1 MIKLVE
7 LWKERAKKKRKNGR
21 DRAASK
27 SRRIHSASPRPPF
40 TFFVL
45 SYFLHRVL
53 DIPPRN
59 FRSLPAANHRGPI
72 NFKYIN
78 NQNILHITHTAKHQS
93 TWLHLLENSNNFHLH
108 LVFYVV
114 RNIRK
119 VAYYSGASEGF
130 KNLNLVEHFSH
141 VLRISSG

>member
-1 MIKLVE
+1 MRKLNK
-7 LWKERAKKKRKNGR
+7 LWKERAKKKRKNGH

-53 DIPPRN
+53 GIPPRN
-59 FRSLPAANHRGPI
+59 FRSLPAAIHRGPF

-78 NQNILHITHTAKHQS
+78 KQNILHITYTVKYQRI
-93 TWLHLLENSNNFHLH
+93 WLHLLENSFSKWIAKQFSLAFGI
-108 LVFYVV
+108 LC
-114 RNIRK
+114 RK
-119 VAYYSGASEGF
+119 EHTEGF
-130 KNLNLVEHFSH
+130 KNLNLIEHFSH